1 LNLEISTTLE
11 GFAMPTEFVMLP
23 PQTDTTREWGA
34 RLAAALP
41 ELKVV
46 VTENHTHAAQ
56 VIAHADAVF
65 GTIPSDLLPRAT
77 RLRWLQAP
85 QAAPPAGYYYPAL
98 IAHPVQITNF
108 REIYNDHIGAHV
120 MAFVLAF
127 ARGLHHYIPQQLKR
141 EWKKLPRDTGVI
153 HLPEATALVVGVGGI
168 GSEVARLAAAFGMR
182 VIGVDERRR
191 DMPPGVAELHRG
203 DELDALL
210 PQADFVILTVPHTPE
225 TEGFMNRAR
234 FQEMKKTAF
243 FINIG
248 RGMTTRLDDLVEALR
263 AGEIAGAGLDVY
275 EQEPLPP
282 DHPLWTMPGVLLT
295 PHTAGYGP
303 YLDERRYEIV
313 LDNCRRF
320 LAGQSLRNLVD
331 KARWF

>member
-1 LNLEISTTLE
+1 MSRS
-11 GFAMPTEFVMLP
+11 MPTLVMLP
-23 PQTDTTREWGA
+23 PQTPTTHQWA
-34 RLAAALP
+34 KRLATAVP
-41 ELKVV
+41 ELSVIV
-46 VTENHTHAAQ
+46 AEDEAEAERVITNAEAAYGTPSR
-56 VIAHADAVF
+56 AV
-65 GTIPSDLLPRAT
+65 LARAA

-85 QAAPPAGYYYPAL
+85 QAAPPAGWYYREL
-98 IAHPVQITNF
+98 IEHPVVVTNF
-108 REIYNDHIGAHV
+108 REIYNDHIGTHV

-127 ARGLHHYIPQQLKR
+127 ARGLQHYIPQQLRR
-141 EWKKLPRDTGVI
+141 EWKKPAQNTGIV
-153 HLPEATALVVGVGGI
+153 HLPEATALIVGIGGI

-191 DMPPGVAELHRG
+191 EAPPEVAELHRG

-210 PQADFVILTVPHTPE
+210 PAADFVILTVPHTPE

-234 FQEMKKTAF
+234 FQEMKKSAF

-263 AGEIAGAGLDVY
+263 AGEIAGAGLDVF
-275 EQEPLPP
+275 EQEPLPA
-282 DHPLWTMPGVLLT
+282 DHPLWTTPGVLLT

-303 YLDERRYEIV
+303 HLDERRYDII

-320 LAGQSLRNLVD
+320 LASQPLRNLVD

>member
-1 LNLEISTTLE
+1 LLATSASREDPK
-11 GFAMPTEFVMLP
+11 MPTEFVMLP
-23 PQTDTTREWGA
+23 PQSDKTREWGA

-41 ELKVV
+41 ELKVIV
-46 VTENHTHAAQ
+46 AENHTHAAG
-56 VIAHADAVF
+56 VIAHADAAF
-65 GTIPSDLLPRAT
+65 GTIPPDLLSRAT
-77 RLRWLQAP
+77 RLRWLQGP
-85 QAAPPAGYYYPAL
+85 QAAPPAGYYYPEL
-98 IAHPVQITNF
+98 IAHPVHITNF

-127 ARGLHHYIPQQLKR
+127 ARGLHHYIPQQMRR
-141 EWKKLPRDTGVI
+141 EWKKLPHDTGVI

-191 DMPPGVAELHRG
+191 DAPPGVTELHRG

-210 PQADFVILTVPHTPE
+210 QRADFVILTVPHTPE

-248 RGMTTRLDDLVEALR
+248 RGLTTRLDDLVDALR
-263 AGEIAGAGLDVY
+263 AGEIAGAGLDVF
-275 EQEPLPP
+275 EQEPLPA

-303 YLDERRYEIV
+303 YLDERRYEII

-320 LAGQSLRNLVD
+320 LAGQPLRNLVD

>member
-1 LNLEISTTLE
+1 
-11 GFAMPTEFVMLP
+11 MPTEFVMLP
-23 PQTDTTREWGA
+23 PQTEKTREWGS

-46 VTENHTHAAQ
+46 VAENHTHAAQ
-56 VIAHADAVF
+56 VIAHADAAF
-65 GTIPSDLLPRAT
+65 GTIPPDLLPRAT

-85 QAAPPAGYYYPAL
+85 QAAPPAGYYYL
-98 IAHPVQITNF
+98 ELVAHPVEITNF
-108 REIYNDHIGAHV
+108 REIYNDHIGTHV

-127 ARGLHHYIPQQLKR
+127 ARGLQHYIPQQLRR
-141 EWKKLPRDTGVI
+141 EWKRPAQNAGIV
-153 HLPEATALVVGVGGI
+153 HLPEATALIVGVGGI
-168 GSEVARLAAAFGMR
+168 GSEIARLAAAFGMR

-191 DMPPGVAELHRG
+191 DVPPGVAELRRG

-210 PQADFVILTVPHTPE
+210 PNADFVILTVPHTPE

-275 EQEPLPP
+275 EQEPLPA

>member
-1 LNLEISTTLE
+1 
-11 GFAMPTEFVMLP
+11 MPTEFVMLP
-23 PQTDTTREWGA
+23 PQTDKTREWGA
-34 RLAAALP
+34 ALAAAFP
-41 ELKVV
+41 EMKVIIAD
-46 VTENHTHAAQ
+46 NHTHAAR
-56 VIAHADAVF
+56 VIAHADAAF
-65 GTIPSDLLPRAT
+65 GTIPPDLLREAR

-85 QAAPPAGYYYPAL
+85 QAAPPAGYYYPEL
-98 IAHPVQITNF
+98 IAHPVEITNF
-108 REIYNDHIGAHV
+108 REIYSDHIGAHV

-127 ARGLHHYIPQQLKR
+127 ARGLQHYIPQQLRR
-141 EWKKLPRDTGVI
+141 EWQKLPQNTGVV

-168 GSEVARLAAAFGMR
+168 GSEIARLAAAFGMR
-182 VIGVDERRR
+182 VIGVDDRRR
-191 DMPPGVAELHRG
+191 EAPPGVAELHRG

-248 RGMTTRLDDLVEALR
+248 RGLTTRLDDLAAAIE
-263 AGEIAGAGLDVY
+263 AGEIAGAGLDVF

-282 DHPLWTMPGVLLT
+282 GHKLWTLPGVLLT

-303 YLDERRYEIV
+303 YLDDRRYEII

-320 LAGQSLRNLVD
+320 LAGQPLRNLVD
-331 KARWF
+331 KSRWF